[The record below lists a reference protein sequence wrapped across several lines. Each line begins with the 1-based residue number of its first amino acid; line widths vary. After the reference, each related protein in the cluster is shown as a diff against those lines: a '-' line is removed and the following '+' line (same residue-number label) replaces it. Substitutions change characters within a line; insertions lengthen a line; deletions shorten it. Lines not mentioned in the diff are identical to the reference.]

1 MKSIQN
7 ICVFCG
13 SSTGIDPIHQDAAK
27 ALGHWLAAKDIGL
40 IYGGGRIG
48 LMGLVADTT
57 LASGGQVVGII
68 PQFLHDFEVAHQGV
82 QELIITGSM
91 HERKKIMYERAD
103 AFVSLPG
110 GLGTLDETFEVLT
123 WTQLGLSAKPV
134 LLLDTGGYWQP
145 LITLIDHC
153 VDMGFAKP
161 ENRRLFRVIST
172 IEQIPDAI
180 ADIRGDAQARPNVD
194 SKLL

>member
-1 MKSIQN
+1 
-7 ICVFCG
+7 
-13 SSTGIDPIHQDAAK
+13 
-27 ALGHWLAAKDIGL
+27 
-40 IYGGGRIG
+40 
-48 LMGLVADTT
+48 
-57 LASGGQVVGII
+57 VVGII